1 MSLIKKRHIKNHN
14 GYILIDETF
23 LLNVKYHET
32 RKQWTQTTKTSKKSI
47 DEVMTI
53 NKVKNKK
60 SSFPSWRF
68 LICHWHNK
76 IFYHCF
82 IIQYEVMTNTSA
94 YTRNGGAKS
103 NQITNI
109 NPQVYCLGK
118 VSYNTFLL
126 PLFIPLF
133 WHTHAHI
140 KSKWVQK

>member
-1 MSLIKKRHIKNHN
+1 MKNHN
-14 GYILIDETF
+14 GYILIDEIF

-118 VSYNTFLL
+118 VSYNTFFYY
-126 PLFIPLF
+126 PYLFLSVL
-133 WHTHAHI
+133 TNSYTHI